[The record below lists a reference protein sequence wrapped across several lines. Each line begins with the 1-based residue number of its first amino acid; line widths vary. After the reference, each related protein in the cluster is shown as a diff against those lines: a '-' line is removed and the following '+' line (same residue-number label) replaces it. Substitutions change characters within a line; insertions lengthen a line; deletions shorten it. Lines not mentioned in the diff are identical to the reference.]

1 MEEKQDNMRTT
12 PPAVRPSENHPAL
25 SRKQSLKELESLSS
39 AILASVGEATPALE
53 DYYVRLAQEA
63 EQSET
68 PSGNLDQAVQQEI
81 ESLKRTSGN
90 LNQALQATNKL
101 EDELSARFFDM
112 RTSRD
117 RKWYLPNP
125 PANGSIDLEEQQ
137 RDHFARGI
145 NLYKLLLV
153 CFVGSF
159 AGVVVEM
166 LWCLVRNGYIE
177 SRAGLVYGPFNLLY
191 GAGAVV
197 LTLAL
202 YRYRNRGYLLSFLG
216 GMIVGSVVEYV
227 CSWGQEALFGSRSWD
242 YSNLPFNLNG
252 RICLLYSVF
261 WGVLGVLWIK
271 DLYPRMA
278 KWILKIPNRA
288 GKIMTWCLTAFLV
301 INAVV
306 TCVAVARW
314 SQRVQG
320 DPPASSFWSFVD
332 ERFPDERME
341 RIFAN
346 MEFGSTQS

>member
-1 MEEKQDNMRTT
+1 MEENRKTGTT
-12 PPAVRPSENHPAL
+12 PPAVCPPAA
-25 SRKQSLKELESLSS
+25 SPTEADKQPLEALEALSS
-39 AILASVGEATPALE
+39 AVLASVGEAAPALE
-53 DYYVRLAQEA
+53 RYYVRLAQEA
-63 EQSET
+63 EQSEA
-68 PSGNLDQAVQQEI
+68 PSQGLDQEVRQEI
-81 ESLKRTSGN
+81 EALKRTSGN
-90 LNQALQATNKL
+90 LSEALQATNKL

-166 LWCLVRNGYIE
+166 LWCLVRNGYLE

-216 GMIVGSVVEYV
+216 GMLVGSVVEYA
-227 CSWGQEALFGSRSWD
+227 CSWSQEALLGSRSWD
-242 YSNLPFNLNG
+242 YSSLPFNING

-278 KWILKIPNRA
+278 KWILKIPNRI
-288 GKIMTWCLTAFLV
+288 GKLLTWCLTAFLV
-301 INAVV
+301 MNAAV

-314 SQRVQG
+314 SMRVQG
-320 DPPASSFWSFVD
+320 DAPAGGFWSFVD

-346 MEFGSTQS
+346 MEFGSAQP